1 MRTRGW
7 QTVNFFYVTLVAVF
21 LYVPL
26 VLLIIFSFNDAGT
39 LSFPLSGFTLKW
51 YQELWDTPEM
61 LRAAWN
67 SVVLA
72 IISSVVATMIGAM
85 AAVALV
91 RFRFVGRNFFIV
103 AAMMPM
109 VVPAV
114 VLGATMLM
122 GFNEVNLPLSLWT
135 VGMGH
140 VVINLP
146 VVILIIMARLSGLDV
161 RLEEAAMDLGTTY
174 LGAQLRVT
182 LPLAMP
188 ALFAAFLTSFTTSFD
203 EFALTFF
210 LIGSEPT
217 LPTYLY
223 SQLRFPTRLPIV
235 VSMASVVIVASFVI
249 VIITEWMRNWGQ
261 AHAAAR
267 ETASVDE
274 GRLGPVLRLD
284 PSSFERSV
292 VPHGGES

>member
-1 MRTRGW
+1 MRARGW
-7 QTVNFFYVTLVAVF
+7 QTINFFYVALVAVF

-26 VLLIIFSFNDAGT
+26 TLLILFSFNDAGT

-51 YQELWDTPEM
+51 YRELWNTPEM
-61 LRAAWN
+61 LRAARN

-72 IISSVVATMIGAM
+72 IISSLVATVIGAM

-122 GFNEVNLPLSLWT
+122 GFTQVNLPLSLWT

-161 RLEEAAMDLGTTY
+161 KLEEAAMDLGTTY

-210 LIGSEPT
+210 LIGAEPT

-235 VSMASVVIVASFVI
+235 VSMASVVIIASFLI
-249 VIITEWMRNWGQ
+249 VLLTEWMRSRGQ

-267 ETASVDE
+267 EAALLE
-274 GRLGPVLRLD
+274 GAQRGPILRLE
-284 PSSFERSV
+284 PSSLGRSA